1 MWKEGQNLEC
11 EGRPSKEGEACP
23 RECDCGR
30 NRDVIQRKVCSP
42 SGSDQPLNDMG
53 RWESQDVG
61 SGLSSASKQLCN
73 PEYFAYPF

>member
-42 SGSDQPLNDMG
+42 SGSD
-53 RWESQDVG
+53 
-61 SGLSSASKQLCN
+61 
-73 PEYFAYPF
+73 